1 MMTRTEQVFIPVHH
15 PSFAGHFP
23 HYPIVPGALLLELIG
38 MAWGQPMT
46 AVPRVKFLQPVLP
59 GDELMIQFTAGAT
72 QTAVQ
77 FICQRGAVL
86 VCTGLLQYA
95 D

>member
-1 MMTRTEQVFIPVHH
+1 MTRTEQLFIPGHH

-38 MAWGQPMT
+38 TAWGQSII

-59 GDELMIQFTAGAT
+59 GDELTIQFTAGAMQMT
-72 QTAVQ
+72 VQ
-77 FICQRGAVL
+77 FICQRGAVV

-95 D
+95 N